1 MRSTNLSLRTIRISH
16 LIYLSA
22 MIKSIENLATSRE
35 LMLEYLLKTE
45 KSSNTITSFTMAFDK
60 NVEHIKENSI
70 KVLVGTHPRFFKGY
84 VDFNDWESS
93 MVYLTKHQKTALEFW
108 RTQ

>member
-1 MRSTNLSLRTIRISH
+1 MKSL
-16 LIYLSA
+16 
-22 MIKSIENLATSRE
+22 ENLATSRE

-45 KSSNTITSFTMAFDK
+45 KSSNAITSFTIAFDK

-70 KVLVGTHPRFFKGY
+70 KVLIGSHPRFFKEY
-84 VDFNDWESS
+84 VDFDDWESS
-93 MVYLTKHQKTALEFW
+93 MVYLNKHQQTALEFW